1 MIKKTLYF
9 GNPVYLS
16 LRNAQLVIKL
26 PEVVKNDT
34 LPDGFK
40 QQSEVTKPIEDLGV
54 VVLDN
59 KQITITSGVLEA
71 LLENN
76 CAIITCDSKSMPVG
90 LMLPL
95 YGNTTQNERF
105 RQQLDASLPL
115 IKQLWQQTVRMKI
128 ENQAAVLKKCA
139 GEEVKCMTIWAAD
152 VKSGD
157 SDNLEARAAAYYWK
171 NLFKIK
177 GFTRDREGI
186 PPNNLLNYGYA
197 ILRAV
202 VARGLVAS
210 GLLPTLGIHHHNR
223 YNAYCLAD
231 DIMDVIATDHAPH
244 AASEKE
250 QGIQKAPFGIV
261 GLETAAALTYTA
273 LVKPGILTPMQMA
286 EKMSYN
292 PAKILGLDKGT
303 VEAGSPAEL
312 TIFDPECEWVIDP
325 AEFLSKGKNT
335 PFGGK
340 KVTGKVMATIV
351 DGEIVYQEK

>member
-26 PEVVKNDT
+26 PEVVKTDS
-34 LPDGFK
+34 LPDAFK
-40 QQSEVTKPIEDLGV
+40 EQAEVTKPVEDIGI

-76 CAIITCDSKSMPVG
+76 SAVITCDSKSMPVG

-105 RQQLDASLPL
+105 RHQLDASLPL
-115 IKQLWQQTVRMKI
+115 KKQLWQQTIRMKI
-128 ENQAAVLKKCA
+128 ENQATVLRKCK
-139 GEEVKCMTIWAAD
+139 GEEMKCMRVWAAD

-157 SDNLEARAAAYYWK
+157 PDNLEARAAAFYWK
-171 NLFKIK
+171 NLFVDIE
-177 GFTRDREGI
+177 GFTREREGI

-202 VARGLVAS
+202 VARALVTS

-231 DIMDVIATDHAPH
+231 DIMEPYRPYVDELIY
-244 AASEKE
+244 
-250 QGIQKAPFGIV
+250 GIV
-261 GLETAAALTYTA
+261 
-273 LVKPGILTPMQMA
+273 KSGI
-286 EKMSYN
+286 EY
-292 PAKILGLDKGT
+292 
-303 VEAGSPAEL
+303 EEL
-312 TIFDPECEWVIDP
+312 TKELKAQLLGIPTLEVKIDGRRSPLMIAVSQTTASLYKCFSGELRRIAYPEI
-325 AEFLSKGKNT
+325 
-335 PFGGK
+335 
-340 KVTGKVMATIV
+340 
-351 DGEIVYQEK
+351 